1 MRNSLDVSWPLYE
14 NPAIVASVHTAV
26 DALASCAADI
36 NAFVRRRSLPRG
48 ESSSRLDQPV
58 ARTASIAS
66 MAVRFSSDE
75 RSPGSAPR

>member
-14 NPAIVASVHTAV
+14 KPAIVASVHTTL
-26 DALASCAADI
+26 DALASYVADI
-36 NAFVRRRSLPRG
+36 GAFVRRRSMPRG
-48 ESSSRLDQPV
+48 EPSSRLDQPV